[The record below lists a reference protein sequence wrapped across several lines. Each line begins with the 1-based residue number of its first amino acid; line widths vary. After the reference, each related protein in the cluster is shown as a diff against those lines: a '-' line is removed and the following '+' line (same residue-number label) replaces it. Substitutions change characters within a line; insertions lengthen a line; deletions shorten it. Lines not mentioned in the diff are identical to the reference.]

1 MGSRPKTIEAILEGS
16 LELFNRSGISDVS
29 TNHIANHVGISPGN
43 LYYYFP
49 NKEAIV
55 RAIFAQIH
63 ARVETLWDDRT
74 RLPLL
79 LLTDYVNVVF
89 RIIFGYRF
97 FFAELTLILRRDEAL
112 RAEYIQLQTRFK
124 EELAGLLLG
133 LNQAG
138 VLVDLEDY
146 DKRMAMAN
154 SVWIVTIYWHCYLE
168 SAPQAVQP
176 VPSRELLNHILFLLT
191 PYIEP
196 RFLDTVQGI
205 FTSFLEARGH
215 D

>member
-55 RAIFAQIH
+55 RAIFAQIR
-63 ARVETLWDDRT
+63 ARVETLWDDSA
-74 RLPLL
+74 RLPLR

-138 VLVDLEDY
+138 VLVSLEDHE
-146 DKRMAMAN
+146 KRMAMAN

-168 SAPQAVQP
+168 SAPQAGQP
-176 VPSRELLNHILFLLT
+176 APSRELLNHILFLLT